1 MRLSGLPLYSM
12 EVKQVSVEILH
23 ESVRASLES
32 VATSLE
38 IVACDSE
45 QADTAQFCEELGYD
59 LADSANCILLSSR
72 KPKGHF
78 VACVVLAT
86 HRLDVNGKVRE
97 LQGMKFSFA
106 KAEQTVEVTGQEIGG
121 VTPLG
126 LPENVPVL
134 VDAAVMDREKVII
147 GGGNRTSKII
157 CAPGLLGEI
166 PTVQVHKDLGLLRTA
181 D

>member
-1 MRLSGLPLYSM
+1 MP
-12 EVKQVSVEILH
+12 VEILH
-23 ESVRASLES
+23 DSVRASLQN
-32 VATSLE
+32 VTTSLE
-38 IVACDSE
+38 IVACENE

-86 HRLDVNGKVRE
+86 HRLDVNGKVRQQ
-97 LQGMKFSFA
+97 QGMKFSFA

-126 LPENVPVL
+126 LPEGVPVL
-134 VDAAVMDREKVII
+134 VDAAVMKRERVII

-157 CAPGLLGEI
+157 CPPSLLSEI
-166 PTVQVHKDLGLLRTA
+166 PTVEIHEDLGLLRSA
-181 D
+181 E

>member
-1 MRLSGLPLYSM
+1 MP
-12 EVKQVSVEILH
+12 VEILH
-23 ESVRASLES
+23 DSVRASLQN
-32 VATSLE
+32 VTTSLE
-38 IVACDSE
+38 IVACENE

-86 HRLDVNGKVRE
+86 HRLDVNGKVRQ

-126 LPENVPVL
+126 LPEGVPVL
-134 VDAAVMDREKVII
+134 VDAAVMKRERVII

-157 CAPGLLGEI
+157 CPPSLLSEI
-166 PTVQVHKDLGLLRTA
+166 PTVEIHEDLGLLRSA
-181 D
+181 E

>member
-1 MRLSGLPLYSM
+1 MP
-12 EVKQVSVEILH
+12 VEILH
-23 ESVRASLES
+23 DSVRASLQN
-32 VATSLE
+32 VTTSLE
-38 IVACDSE
+38 IVTCENE

-86 HRLDVNGKVRE
+86 HRLDVNGKVRQ

-126 LPENVPVL
+126 LPEGVPVL
-134 VDAAVMDREKVII
+134 VDAAVMKRERVII

-157 CAPGLLGEI
+157 CPPSLLSEI
-166 PTVQVHKDLGLLRTA
+166 PTVEIHEDLGLLRSA

>member
-1 MRLSGLPLYSM
+1 M
-12 EVKQVSVEILH
+12 SVEILH
-23 ESVRASLES
+23 DSVQSSLKD
-32 VATSLE
+32 VTTPLE
-38 IVACDSE
+38 IVACGHE
-45 QADTAQFCEELGYD
+45 QADTAQFCEALGYD

-86 HRLDVNGKVRE
+86 HRLDVNGKVRQ

-126 LPENVPVL
+126 LPEGVPVL
-134 VDAAVMDREKVII
+134 VDAAVMKRERVII

-157 CAPGLLGEI
+157 CPPSLLSEI
-166 PTVQVHKDLGLLRTA
+166 PTVEIHEDLGLLRSA

>member
-1 MRLSGLPLYSM
+1 MSL
-12 EVKQVSVEILH
+12 EILH
-23 ESVRASLES
+23 ASVRSSLED
-32 VATSLE
+32 VTTPLE
-38 IVACDSE
+38 IIPCGQE
-45 QADTAQFCEELGYD
+45 QADTAQFCKELGYD

-126 LPENVPVL
+126 LPESVPVL
-134 VDAAVMDREKVII
+134 VDAAVMARERVII

-157 CAPGLLGEI
+157 CPPMLLNEI
-166 PTVQVHKDLGLLRTA
+166 PTVEVHDALGLLRSEQ
-181 D
+181 

>member
-1 MRLSGLPLYSM
+1 MP
-12 EVKQVSVEILH
+12 VEILH
-23 ESVRASLES
+23 DSVRASLQN
-32 VATSLE
+32 VTTSLE
-38 IVACDSE
+38 IVACENE

-86 HRLDVNGKVRE
+86 HRLDVNGKVRQ

-126 LPENVPVL
+126 LPEGVPVL
-134 VDAAVMDREKVII
+134 VDAAVMKRERVII

-157 CAPGLLGEI
+157 CPPSLLSEI
-166 PTVQVHKDLGLLRTA
+166 PTVEIHQDLGLLRST

>member
-1 MRLSGLPLYSM
+1 MA
-12 EVKQVSVEILH
+12 VEILH
-23 ESVRASLES
+23 DSVRASLQN
-32 VATSLE
+32 VTTSLE
-38 IVACDSE
+38 IVACENE

-86 HRLDVNGKVRE
+86 HRLDVNGKVRQ

-126 LPENVPVL
+126 LPEGVPVL
-134 VDAAVMDREKVII
+134 VDAAVMKRERVII

-157 CAPGLLGEI
+157 CPPSLLSEI
-166 PTVQVHKDLGLLRTA
+166 PTVEIHEDLGLLRSA
-181 D
+181 E